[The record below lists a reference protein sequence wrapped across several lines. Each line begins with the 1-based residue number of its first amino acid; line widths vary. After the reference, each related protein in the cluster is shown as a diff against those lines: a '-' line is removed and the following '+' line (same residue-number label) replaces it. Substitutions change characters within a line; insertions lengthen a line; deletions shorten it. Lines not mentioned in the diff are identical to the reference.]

1 MYKKSRVIENA
12 TAGLS
17 ERSIMTYNSAVH
29 SYEKFHKTSIEKL
42 VEEALNEQTERIPEH
57 QLSLYDRL
65 LDYRNYLMEGN
76 IGGTVSKYFQIIK
89 TIYKRNRVTIPYLP
103 PLNIKSVKR
112 NPYISFNDILTK
124 EEIRNAISIANPQV
138 QIRMMAMA
146 TGGYSNEETKNFTNR
161 QFIED
166 LYPYHQEDDPVEALH
181 KLSKMDN
188 VIWETKLIR
197 QKTKK
202 PYYGFVNPE
211 TTQAIARLKLK
222 EDFDLDKPLFKYN
235 KIYFARLLKEIN
247 DTLQLGTAG
256 GYSKLSAHALRR
268 FNATYL
274 KGLDLTAEE
283 SMRLSDIDELQG
295 RGKTNTQDAYI
306 KTNPLKQ
313 KLLYAKY
320 MNNVSLY
327 NQYTYHIGEDDIIV
341 ERIKEDTLKK
351 ENKKLKQTIINIT
364 NSNDGLK
371 QYIKNVGEDNFE
383 LQLNRLLR
391 EL

>member
-1 MYKKSRVIENA
+1 MYKKSRVFENA
-12 TAGLS
+12 TVGLCK
-17 ERSIMTYNSAVH
+17 RSISTYKSAVH
-29 SYEKFHKTSIEKL
+29 SYETFHKTSIEKL
-42 VEEALNEQTERIPEH
+42 VEEAIKEQTERTPEH
-57 QLSLYDRL
+57 LLSLCDRL
-65 LDYRNYLMEGN
+65 LNYRNYLVETN
-76 IGGTVSKYFQIIK
+76 TGGTVNKYYQIIK
-89 TIYKRNRVTIPYLP
+89 TIYKRNRVTVPYIP
-103 PLNIKSVKR
+103 PLNIKSIKR
-112 NPYISFNDILTK
+112 NPYIDFNDILTK
-124 EEIRNAISIANPQV
+124 EEIRNAISIAKPNL
-138 QIRMMAMA
+138 QIRILAMA
-146 TGGYSNEETKNFTNR
+146 TGGYSNEETKNLTNR
-161 QFIED
+161 QFFED
-166 LYPYHQEDDPVEALH
+166 LYPYHQEDDPVEAMH
-181 KLSKMDN
+181 KLANMDN
-188 VIWETKLIR
+188 IIWETKLIR

-222 EDFDLDKPLFKYN
+222 EEFKLDEPLFKYG
-235 KIYFARLLKEIN
+235 KPYVAYLLKQLN
-247 DTLQLGTAG
+247 DALGYGKAG
-256 GYSKLSAHALRR
+256 GFSKFSAHALRR

-283 SMRLSDIDELQG
+283 TMRLSDIDELQG
-295 RGKTNTQDAYI
+295 RSKTDTQDAYI

-351 ENKKLKQTIINIT
+351 ENKKLKQTLINIT

>member
-1 MYKKSRVIENA
+1 MYKKSRVLENA
-12 TAGLS
+12 TVGLCK
-17 ERSIMTYNSAVH
+17 RSISTYKSAVH
-29 SYEKFHKTSIEKL
+29 SYETFHKTSIEKL
-42 VEEALNEQTERIPEH
+42 VEEAIKEQTERTPEH
-57 QLSLYDRL
+57 LLSLYDRL
-65 LDYRNYLMEGN
+65 LNYRNYLVETN
-76 IGGTVSKYFQIIK
+76 TGGTVNKYYQIIK
-89 TIYKRNRVTIPYLP
+89 TIYKRNRVTVPYIP
-103 PLNIKSVKR
+103 PLNMKSIKR
-112 NPYISFNDILTK
+112 NPYIDFNDILTK
-124 EEIRNAISIANPQV
+124 EEIRNAISIAKPDL
-138 QIRMMAMA
+138 QIRILAMA
-146 TGGYSNEETKNFTNR
+146 TGGYSNEETKNLTNR
-161 QFIED
+161 QFFED
-166 LYPYHQEDDPVEALH
+166 LYPYHQEDDPVEAMH
-181 KLSKMDN
+181 KLASMDN
-188 VIWETKLIR
+188 IIWETKLIR

-222 EDFDLDKPLFKYN
+222 EEFKLDEPLFKYG
-235 KIYFARLLKEIN
+235 KPYVAYLLKQLN
-247 DTLQLGTAG
+247 DALGYGKAG
-256 GYSKLSAHALRR
+256 GFSKFSAHALRR

-283 SMRLSDIDELQG
+283 TMRLSDIDELQG
-295 RGKTNTQDAYI
+295 RSKTDTQDAYI

-327 NQYTYHIGEDDIIV
+327 NQYTYHISEDDIIV

-351 ENKKLKQTIINIT
+351 ENKELKQTLINIT

-371 QYIKNVGEDNFE
+371 QYIRNVGEDNFE